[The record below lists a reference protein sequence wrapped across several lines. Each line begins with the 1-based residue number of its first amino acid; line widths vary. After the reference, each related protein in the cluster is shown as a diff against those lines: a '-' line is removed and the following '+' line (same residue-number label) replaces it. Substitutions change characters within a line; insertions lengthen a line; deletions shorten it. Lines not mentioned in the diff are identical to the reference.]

1 MTYLD
6 SHLPPTAPLPFADPP
21 ARRPAEPWGPW
32 ATLWLGLAVFLAYSL
47 VQLVV
52 MLILWALQPGGPSPP
67 IEDGGLGGSGLQF
80 ALATL
85 ISAPVGIAL
94 VVLLVRLRYKRSVR
108 DDLGLRGARP
118 RAVLLALLALVGYL
132 AGYDLLT
139 RFLDR
144 PAMPEFMVDAYRT
157 ASFLPALYA
166 AVVLAAPLFEEVLFR
181 GFLLPG
187 LARSPYLR
195 GAGAVL
201 LSSVLFALPHLQYD
215 LIDMTAVFGLG
226 VVFAVVRLRTGSTWL
241 AIGLHALVN
250 LLATVQVALYL
261 S

>member
-1 MTYLD
+1 MT
-6 SHLPPTAPLPFADPP
+6 HLESDFPPAAPAPLPESPRHP
-21 ARRPAEPWGPW
+21 VLPWGPW
-32 ATLWLGLAVFLAYSL
+32 ATLWLALAVFFAYSV

-52 MLILWALQPGGPSPP
+52 MIVLWAFQPGVPSPAA
-67 IEDGGLGGSGLQF
+67 DGEGLPVSGLQF

-85 ISAPVGIAL
+85 LSAPVGIAL
-94 VVLLVRLRYKRSVR
+94 VILLLRLRRERSVR
-108 DDLGLRGARP
+108 EDLGLRGARP
-118 RAVLLALLALVGYL
+118 RAVLLSLIAMAAYL
-132 AGYDLLT
+132 AVYDLVT
-139 RFLDR
+139 RYFDR
-144 PAMPEFMVDAYRT
+144 PVVPEFMVDAYRT
-157 ASFLPALYA
+157 AGFLPALYA
-166 AVVLAAPLFEEVLFR
+166 AVVLAAPLFEEILFR

-215 LIDMTAVFGLG
+215 LFDITAVFGLG
-226 VVFAVVRLRTGSTWL
+226 VLFAVVRLRTGSTWL